1 MVPTCSRA
9 FPWSATTSSSM
20 KAWERAAKTGRA
32 FPSGLGSRPSRWTGS
47 PLAERRRRNPR
58 MATDLKQLAQDV
70 IKRAMAGGAYA
81 AECVVREGDEFSS
94 VVRLGHVETLKES
107 GGRSMGLRIFF
118 NANGGNGNKDGQRAP
133 STYTSHFS

>member
-1 MVPTCSRA
+1 
-9 FPWSATTSSSM
+9 M
-20 KAWERAAKTGRA
+20 KAWGRA
-32 FPSGLGSRPSRWTGS
+32 GKTDSPCRSGLGSPPSRSTGS

-58 MATDLKQLAQDV
+58 MATDRKHLAQDV

-107 GGRSMGLRIFF
+107 GGRSMGLRVFF
-118 NANGGNGNKDGQRAP
+118 NGNKDGYRAA
-133 STYTSHFS
+133 STYTSDFSKEGVEQMITG